1 MKAEASKFAKE
12 WEDMGMHYMLVVC
25 TCVFVLMGCGGKT
38 DAQLIKESSDAVTKE
53 LSKKYKPGECQKWLY
68 MESAGAIKSGA
79 SNLVC
84 DSEFNVDKGLIF
96 TDTKIYRHDD
106 YIAVCGKVSGF
117 TDLGEISANY
127 VYTDNSDHRVS
138 IQKSK
143 SSLSMNDENNRK
155 LEKLSAD
162 LFALEMRSCK

>member
-1 MKAEASKFAKE
+1 MRRFVTCLSLALLLSGCGEKTDSQLTTEAQESVKQKLAKE
-12 WEDMGMHYMLVVC
+12 
-25 TCVFVLMGCGGKT
+25 
-38 DAQLIKESSDAVTKE
+38 
-53 LSKKYKPGECQKWLY
+53 YKPGECEKWLY
-68 MESAGAIKSGA
+68 MESAGVIKSGA
-79 SNLVC
+79 SKIVC

-96 TDTKIYRHDD
+96 TDTKIYRHVDS
-106 YIAVCGKVSGF
+106 IAVCGKVSGF

-143 SSLSMNDENNRK
+143 SSLSMSDENNRK